1 MAIFH
6 MNMNI
11 ISRGKGQSATASAA
25 YRSGEKLYSERYDKT
40 SNYHREIK
48 PDAFI
53 LSPKNAPEWTNNRER
68 LWNEVEKI
76 EKANSSQLARE
87 FTVALPIELNNDEQK
102 ELIREYVQHN
112 FVDEGMVA
120 DISIH
125 RDKEKNPHA
134 HVMLTMRPFLDNGE
148 WGKKATKKY
157 KLDEKGNKTYY
168 KNGEARSSKKNTTN
182 WNNKST
188 FKNWRKKWAKY
199 TNITLEKFGFSER
212 ITEKSF
218 ADLAIDKIPTIH
230 EGHVARSME
239 ENGKISERME
249 ENRDIKQKNYD
260 NQKEKKEFAQKE
272 IEQNISDSLSPKEK
286 GRISSLVKSLGVY
299 VNFEN
304 LLDKT
309 RMVNNWNN
317 KIKFNQV
324 IKPDEDFSEV
334 LGKID
339 DTKDSIKEAS
349 NIINKQHL
357 RIFEKYYSEINEKYN
372 LSDFKKIHIAVET
385 LDKDKVLDDNEFNQS
400 LLPAQDNELN
410 CRLRE
415 IVHNPTGNYS
425 IKNIQKTLAG
435 TNKQIDI
442 LYKEHN
448 ITSKEELSQ
457 LDEPTQNKAQKL
469 FSKQDTQF
477 NLLNTLNDYYSE
489 RILTEYPTVELKELS
504 VRDKETVVDLMNYYG
519 NRYSFDKI
527 LDIAENK
534 IPTKYTTAERNIGM
548 SFIYKI
554 DNNQMTDNDLEMI
567 EKNPDIKEIFE
578 TIQDPRA
585 KKQFLKE
592 YQENNFEN
600 NNFYSSY
607 FSDNRS
613 GLDFSRLAKGLN
625 IVNTLSNAN
634 IDNLVREQ
642 EGKRR
647 ERELENKKSKSVK
660 NKKGKKK
667 GNTKG
672 KNVR

>member
-6 MNMNI
+6 MNVNI
-11 ISRGKGQSATASAA
+11 ISRGNGQSATASAA
-25 YRSGEKLYSERYDKT
+25 YRSGEKLYSERYDKI
-40 SNYHREIK
+40 SNYHREIR

-76 EKANSSQLARE
+76 ETSSNSQLARE

-102 ELIREYVQHN
+102 ELIKKYVQDN

-120 DISIH
+120 DIAIH
-125 RDKEKNPHA
+125 RDKDKNPHA

-148 WGKKATKKY
+148 WGKKATKEY
-157 KLDEKGNKTYY
+157 KLDDKGNKTYY
-168 KNGEARSSKKNTTN
+168 KNGEARSRKKNTTN

-188 FKNWRKKWAKY
+188 FNKWRKKWAEY
-199 TNITLEKFGFSER
+199 TNHSLEKSGFSER

-218 ADLAIDKIPTIH
+218 AELAIDKIPTIH

-239 ENGKISERME
+239 ENGKTSERME
-249 ENRDIKQKNYD
+249 ENRNIKQKNYD
-260 NQKEKKEFAQKE
+260 NQKKKKEYAQKE

-286 GRISSLVKSLGVY
+286 GRLSSLVKSLGVY

-317 KIKFNQV
+317 KIKFNQI

-339 DTKDSIKEAS
+339 ETKDSIHEAS
-349 NIINKQHL
+349 NIIKNQHL
-357 RIFEKYYSEINEKYN
+357 RVFEKYYPEINTQYN

-385 LDKDKVLDDNEFNQS
+385 LDKDKILNDDEFSQT
-400 LLPAQDNELN
+400 LLSAQDNELN
-410 CRLRE
+410 YRLRE

-425 IKNIQKTLAG
+425 IENIQKTLAS
-435 TNKQIDI
+435 TNNQIDI
-442 LYKEHN
+442 LYKEHD
-448 ITSKEELSQ
+448 ISSKEEISQ
-457 LDEPTQNKAQKL
+457 LDEPIQNKAQKL
-469 FSKQDTQF
+469 FNKQDTQF
-477 NLLNTLNDYYSE
+477 NLLNTLSDYYSE
-489 RILTEYPTVELKELS
+489 RILTEYPTVDLERLTI
-504 VRDKETVVDLMNYYG
+504 RDKETVVDIMNYYG

-527 LDIAENK
+527 LNIAEDK

-548 SFIYKI
+548 SFIYKL
-554 DNNQMTDNDLEMI
+554 DTNQMTDTDLELI
-567 EKNPDIKEIFE
+567 ENNPDIKEIFE
-578 TIQDPRA
+578 AIQDPRA

-592 YQENNFEN
+592 YQENNFEQN
-600 NNFYSSY
+600 NIYSSY
-607 FSDNRS
+607 FSYNRS
-613 GLDFSRLAKGLN
+613 GLDFSRLANGLN

-660 NKKGKKK
+660 NKKRKKK
-667 GNTKG
+667 GKRKG
-672 KNVR
+672 RI